1 MMKNANGTPDH
12 RVGTLPAARGFV
24 PALEGLRAM
33 AAFAVLTTHV
43 AFQTASS
50 TGAAI
55 HRVWGRMDLS
65 VAVFFA
71 LSGFLLWRVHALH
84 ARSGAPGTARPART
98 YLRSRLVRIMPAYL
112 LLVAAAF
119 LLLPQNASS
128 PLTTWTA
135 NLTLT
140 QVFVPDSLAE
150 GLTHAWSLS
159 VEMTFYLVLPLLW
172 WALARLRG
180 AAARWRTP
188 VIAGVGVL
196 SLGWALVPWYELG
209 LPERLN
215 DQILPPAFASWFAAG
230 MILAELVAAPQGRI
244 AALAR
249 HRHARWGWW
258 ALAAAAFLAS
268 TVPQW
273 FTEGFVHPSG
283 PEFAARTALG
293 AAVAF
298 FLLAPVVLAP
308 EGQRFAVL
316 GSGPVTTLG
325 RWSYGVFLWHVLVLH
340 FAFQIA
346 FVPMFS
352 GRMLEIWL
360 LTAAVSTVIAAVSYS
375 LVEEP
380 SRRWLSPRRDPGALP
395 VSDGRS
401 DDGADDRDVRAED
414 RSDDDNAPT
423 DGTPTDGQPA
433 ANPAQTSPNTVA
445 T

>member
-1 MMKNANGTPDH
+1 MMKNAFGTPDQ
-12 RVGTLPAARGFV
+12 RVGTLPSARGFV
-24 PALEGLRAM
+24 PALEGLRAV

-50 TGAAI
+50 TGSTI
-55 HRVWGRMDLS
+55 HRIWGRLDLS

-84 ARSGAPGTARPART
+84 ARSGKPGSARPART

-112 LLVAAAF
+112 VLVAAVF
-119 LLLPQNASS
+119 LLIPHNASS
-128 PLTTWTA
+128 SLATWTS

-140 QVFVPDSLAE
+140 QVFVPNSLVE

-159 VEMTFYLVLPLLW
+159 VEMSFYLVLPLLW
-172 WALARLRG
+172 LALVRLRG
-180 AAARWRTP
+180 AGARWRIP
-188 VIAGVGVL
+188 VIGAVGVL

-209 LPERLN
+209 LTEQIN
-215 DQILPPAFASWFAAG
+215 DQILPPAFAAWFAAG
-230 MILAELVAAPQGRI
+230 MILAELAAAPPGRM
-244 AALAR
+244 AALTR

-258 ALAAAAFLAS
+258 AVVATAFMIT

-283 PEFAARTALG
+283 AEFAVRTALG
-293 AAVAF
+293 TVVAF
-298 FLLAPVVLAP
+298 CLLAPVTLAP
-308 EGQRFAVL
+308 QGQRFAIL
-316 GSGPVTTLG
+316 GSGLLTMLG
-325 RWSYGVFLWHVLVLH
+325 RWSYGVFLWHVLVLY

-352 GRMLEIWL
+352 GRMFEVWL
-360 LTAAVSTVIAAVSYS
+360 VTVVVSTVIAAASYS

-395 VSDGRS
+395 VPDGRAGGGT
-401 DDGADDRDVRAED
+401 DDRTDDRADDDE
-414 RSDDDNAPT
+414 APT

>member
-1 MMKNANGTPDH
+1 MMKNAFGTPDH
-12 RVGTLPAARGFV
+12 RVGTLPSATGFV
-24 PALEGLRAM
+24 PALEGMRAV
-33 AAFAVLTTHV
+33 AAFSVLTTHV
-43 AFQTASS
+43 AFQTGSS
-50 TGAAI
+50 TGSFI

-71 LSGFLLWRVHALH
+71 LSGFLLWRAHALH
-84 ARSGAPGTARPART
+84 ARRGGSGSARPAVE

-119 LLLPQNASS
+119 LLIPQNARSS
-128 PLTTWTA
+128 VRTWTS

-140 QVFVPDSLAE
+140 QVFVPDSLVE

-159 VEMTFYLVLPLLW
+159 VEMTFYLALPLLW
-172 WALARLRG
+172 WALVSLRG
-180 AAARWRTP
+180 RAARWRIP
-188 VIAGVGVL
+188 VIAGVGTL

-209 LPERLN
+209 LPDRLN

-230 MILAELVAAPQGRI
+230 MILAELSTAPPGRV

-258 ALAAAAFLAS
+258 AVAGVAFVVT

-273 FTEGFVHPSG
+273 FTEGFVHPAG
-283 PEFAARTALG
+283 GEFSIRTALG
-293 AAVAF
+293 VVVAF
-298 FLLAPVVLAP
+298 CLLAPIVMAP

-316 GSGPVTTLG
+316 GSPVMTALG

-340 FAFQIA
+340 FAFQIT

-352 GRMLEIWL
+352 GDMLTVWL
-360 LTAAVSTVIAAVSYS
+360 VTVAVSTVIAAASYA
-375 LVEEP
+375 LVEET
-380 SRRWLSPRRDPGALP
+380 SRHWLSPRRGSRQESRGA
-395 VSDGRS
+395 SRRAARGR
-401 DDGADDRDVRAED
+401 
-414 RSDDDNAPT
+414 
-423 DGTPTDGQPA
+423 PTDGQA
-433 ANPAQTSPNTVA
+433 AASPAQTSPTTVA

>member
-1 MMKNANGTPDH
+1 MKNAFGTPDH
-12 RVGTLPAARGFV
+12 RVGTLPSANGFV
-24 PALEGLRAM
+24 PALEGLRAV

-43 AFQTASS
+43 AFQTGS
-50 TGAAI
+50 TTGSAI
-55 HRVWGRMDLS
+55 NRAWGRLDLS

-71 LSGFLLWRVHALH
+71 LSGFLLWRTHALH
-84 ARSGAPGTARPART
+84 ARRHLPGTARPARV

-112 LLVAAAF
+112 VCVAAVF
-119 LLLPQNASS
+119 LLLPQNARSS
-128 PLTTWTA
+128 VWTWLS

-140 QVFVPDSLAE
+140 QVFVPDSLVE

-172 WALARLRG
+172 WTLARLRG
-180 AAARWRTP
+180 PASRWRIP
-188 VIAGVGVL
+188 AIAAVGAA

-230 MILAELVAAPQGRI
+230 MILAELATAPPGRL
-244 AALAR
+244 ARLAR

-258 ALAAAAFLAS
+258 AVAAAAFAAS

-293 AAVAF
+293 VVVAF
-298 FLLAPVVLAP
+298 CLLAPIALAP
-308 EGQRFAVL
+308 AGQRFALL
-316 GSGPVTTLG
+316 GSGLATALG
-325 RWSYGVFLWHVLVLH
+325 RWSYGVFLWHVLVLN

-352 GRMLEIWL
+352 GQMFRVWL
-360 LTAAVSTVIAAVSYS
+360 VTAAVSTVVAAVSYA

-380 SRRWLSPRRDPGALP
+380 SRRLFAPRRRPA
-395 VSDGRS
+395 
-401 DDGADDRDVRAED
+401 
-414 RSDDDNAPT
+414 APT
-423 DGTPTDGQPA
+423 APAPPADAPPADAVTPGPPVAGHA
-433 ANPAQTSPNTVA
+433 AASPAQTNPATVA

>member
-1 MMKNANGTPDH
+1 MKNAFGTPH
-12 RVGTLPAARGFV
+12 ERVATLPAARGFV
-24 PALEGLRAM
+24 PALEGLRAV
-33 AAFAVLTTHV
+33 AAIAVLTTHV

-50 TGAAI
+50 TGSAV
-55 HRVWGRMDLS
+55 HRIWGRMDLS

-84 ARSGAPGTARPART
+84 ARSGDPGTARPART

-112 LLVAAAF
+112 VVVAAVFLLV
-119 LLLPQNASS
+119 PQNASS
-128 PLTTWTA
+128 SVATWTA

-140 QVFVPDSLAE
+140 QVFVPDSLVE

-159 VEMTFYLVLPLLW
+159 VEMAFYLVLPLLW
-172 WALARLRG
+172 WALVRLRG
-180 AAARWRTP
+180 PAARWRIP
-188 VIAGVGVL
+188 VIAAVGVL

-230 MILAELVAAPQGRI
+230 MILAELVAAPPGRA

-258 ALAAAAFLAS
+258 ALAAVAFLAT

-293 AAVAF
+293 AVVAF
-298 FLLAPVVLAP
+298 CLLAPVALAP
-308 EGQRFAVL
+308 AGVGFRVL
-316 GSGPVTTLG
+316 GSAVFTALG
-325 RWSYGVFLWHVLVLH
+325 RWSYGLFLWHVLVLH
-340 FAFQIA
+340 FAFQLA

-352 GRMLEIWL
+352 GHMLEVWL
-360 LTAAVSTVIAAVSYS
+360 VTMAVSTVVAAAGYS

-395 VSDGRS
+395 V
-401 DDGADDRDVRAED
+401 A
-414 RSDDDNAPT
+414 AP

-433 ANPAQTSPNTVA
+433 ASPAQTSPNTVA